1 MSVVK
6 INSSVEF
13 EQYGSLIEARLRD
26 DTNPGCEKI
35 WWNVLEVRDML
46 LTRMKA
52 LWIERGE
59 LATNNEPL
67 LTKILQ

>member
-6 INSSVEF
+6 INSSVEV

-35 WWNVLEVRDML
+35 WWSVLEVRDTL
-46 LTRMKA
+46 LARMKA
-52 LWIERGE
+52 LWIERQE